1 MPYNRFIPRKGDDYP
16 KLATKFRKTK
26 EYERDLQSTIK
37 STQASTSTYQTQT
50 ELQMTTLV
58 TEKVIDR
65 IEEFCRVLRTNYQE
79 SAITLH
85 RNYINKEENVDYH
98 IEQINQLAMGEG
110 VDEFVYTKGKKY
122 AKIIHITQPSGQRSA
137 HAFVDLNTGDV
148 MKSASWKTPAKGVR
162 YNLMDDKS
170 REEMYKRADF
180 AGGYLYAR

>member
-1 MPYNRFIPRKGDDYP
+1 MIEK
-16 KLATKFRKTK
+16 
-26 EYERDLQSTIK
+26 
-37 STQASTSTYQTQT
+37 
-50 ELQMTTLV
+50 MTTLV

-122 AKIIHITQPSGQRSA
+122 AKIIHINCGGQKSA
-137 HAFVDLNTGDV
+137 HAFVDMNTGDV
-148 MKSASWKTPAKGVR
+148 MKSASWKAPAKGVR
-162 YNLMDDKS
+162 YNLLDDKS
-170 REEMYKRADF
+170 REEMYQRADW
-180 AGGYLYAR
+180 AGSYLYAR